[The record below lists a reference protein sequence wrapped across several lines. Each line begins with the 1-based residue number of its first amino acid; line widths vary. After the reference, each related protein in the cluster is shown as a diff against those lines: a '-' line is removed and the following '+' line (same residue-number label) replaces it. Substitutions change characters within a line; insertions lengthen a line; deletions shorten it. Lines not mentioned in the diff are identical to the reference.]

1 MHQTYREI
9 WKEYN
14 GDIANFFRT
23 RLPEYADIEDLV
35 QEVFL
40 ALYMKMETG
49 EIIVN
54 VRAWLYKTARNVCSN
69 KLDKLKRSPKVV
81 SIDVDEWQEYE
92 PGEECRDLLFPDISE
107 GQMQEWIAAIWERLE
122 ENERVFL
129 DEAYF
134 HPHTVQ
140 EIAAKWNMKE
150 NTVYQRLRRLRIKV
164 ERLAAEITDG
174 YDW

>member
-1 MHQTYREI
+1 M
-9 WKEYN
+9 
-14 GDIANFFRT
+14 
-23 RLPEYADIEDLV
+23 
-35 QEVFL
+35 
-40 ALYMKMETG
+40 
-49 EIIVN
+49 
-54 VRAWLYKTARNVCSN
+54 
-69 KLDKLKRSPKVV
+69 
-81 SIDVDEWQEYE
+81 
-92 PGEECRDLLFPDISE
+92 
-107 GQMQEWIAAIWERLE
+107 E
-122 ENERVFL
+122 ENERAFL